1 MSVAL
6 WRIALETDRYPADD
20 VSGAAR
26 SHADSRWASRG
37 TSVVYCSTNI
47 SLAVLETLCHLTKS
61 VRSSNRFLV
70 RVDIPEAVWEM
81 REVLHAPAGWDA
93 VPPGVTSIRT
103 GDAWRRS
110 MRSPLLVVPSVV
122 VPEESNVL
130 VNPDHPHARK
140 IRAATIRKW
149 LVDPRLFRT

>member
-6 WRIALETDRYPADD
+6 WRIALETDRFPADD
-20 VSGAAR
+20 LSGGA
-26 SHADSRWASRG
+26 HPQKGSRWASRG
-37 TSVVYCSTNI
+37 ASIVYCSTNI
-47 SLAVLETLCHLTKS
+47 SLAVLETLCHRQKK
-61 VRSSNRFLV
+61 VMPYNRFLV

-81 REVLHAPAGWDA
+81 RELLDVPAGWDA
-93 VPPGVTSIRT
+93 LPAGAMSIRT

-130 VNPDHPHARK
+130 VNPQHPQARK
-140 IRAATIRKW
+140 VSATTIRKW
-149 LVDPRLFRT
+149 IVDPRLF

>member
-6 WRIALETDRYPADD
+6 WRFSLETEQYPADD
-20 VSGAAR
+20 LSGVAQAQN
-26 SHADSRWASRG
+26 SSRWATYGAR
-37 TSVVYCSTNI
+37 VVYCSTNI
-47 SLAVLETLCHLTKS
+47 SLAILETLCHRQKT
-61 VRSSNRFLV
+61 VMPYNRFLV

-81 REVLHAPAGWDA
+81 REVLDVPAGWDA
-93 VPPGVTSIRT
+93 LPSGATSIRT

-130 VNPDHPHARK
+130 VNPQHPHARK
-140 IRAATIRKW
+140 ISATTIRKW
-149 LVDPRLFRT
+149 IVDPRLF